1 MVSMFDFEF
10 ESAGGD
16 KRRSYVFHLMDTGP
30 AIYKSRIKFKLS
42 VLLRK
47 VY

>member
-1 MVSMFDFEF
+1 MFDFEF

-16 KRRSYVFHLMDTGP
+16 RGVVMFFMDTGP
-30 AIYKSRIKFKLS
+30 AIYKSRITFKLS